1 MSAEPEGVP
10 AVEGDKAEPCPTCG
24 GPCTATTEPDY
35 DRDYIHGNVTGP
47 RRLYESL
54 VKGEVVAQTEALAH
68 IGETG
73 GVEFYDQLFP
83 NVLGQGRDK
92 KVRVLVIRAKENAG
106 TGGKE

>member
-10 AVEGDKAEPCPTCG
+10 AVEGDKAETCPMCG
-24 GPCTATTEPDY
+24 GLC
-35 DRDYIHGNVTGP
+35 RGTGRTVSITP
-47 RRLYESL
+47 GVQREVESL
-54 VKGEVVAQTEALAH
+54 VKGKVVAQTEALAH